1 MEETETK
8 NPEAKS
14 RSLSIPIAI
23 VVAGVLIAGAVF
35 IDKNPGTSTTPRDT
49 ENTTATNQEVT
60 LRPVSAAD
68 HLYGNPAADIIVV
81 EYSDLECPYC
91 KVFHQTLTQL
101 MKDYGKSGKLAW
113 VYRHFPLPELHPKAS
128 KEAEAS
134 ECAAELGGNDAF
146 WKFINGV
153 FAVTPSNNGLDPAE
167 LPRIATS
174 IGLNQKAFEACLASG
189 KYQAKIKADYDDA
202 YAAGGRGTPYSILIT
217 GNQKIPIDGAQPYS
231 AVKAVIENL
240 LAEKNG
246 PAGQQ
251 AVPVLTP

>member
-1 MEETETK
+1 MEETAT
-8 NPEAKS
+8 KS
-14 RSLSIPIAI
+14 RSLSIPFAIIIAG
-23 VVAGVLIAGAVF
+23 ALIAGAVF
-35 IDKNPGTSTTPRDT
+35 IEKTPAAPSS
-49 ENTTATNQEVT
+49 NTAAAGETQNQEIT
-60 LRPVSAAD
+60 LRPVSSAD

-240 LAEKNG
+240 LAEKK
-246 PAGQQ
+246 
-251 AVPVLTP
+251 